1 MKVPT
6 RIYPS
11 FPGLTVSCVPLQG
24 DRGEVGPPGPAGFA
38 GPPVSKVTTI
48 VVVYSLNKE
57 YSHQFID
64 ILSSPLLCLVGPG
77 CRWSAWC

>member
-1 MKVPT
+1 MKTLT

-11 FPGLTVSCVPLQG
+11 FPRLTVSSVLLQG

-48 VVVYSLNKE
+48 YS
-57 YSHQFID
+57 
-64 ILSSPLLCLVGPG
+64 V
-77 CRWSAWC
+77 